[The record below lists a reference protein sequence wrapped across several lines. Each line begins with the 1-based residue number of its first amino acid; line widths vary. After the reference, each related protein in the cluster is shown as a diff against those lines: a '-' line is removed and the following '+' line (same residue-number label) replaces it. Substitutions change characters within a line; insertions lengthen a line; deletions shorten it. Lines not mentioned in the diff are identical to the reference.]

1 MSKKYNDEFIEKLLS
16 EMPRVEDEKSFD
28 EYYDQ
33 ISKEITDS
41 NDISSRRN
49 RGWLLPLLTSA
60 AALAIVVVIAMQ
72 FINFNDTADQMIF
85 HNAEESEDT
94 ANNDME
100 GSSSK
105 DFEEN
110 IEGEESA
117 EEAGIMDSVGPQLL
131 YEDDLSNENLQ
142 SVTMILPGPESQYFI
157 PLTFLLSDAD
167 DPYSFFNNLDDISD
181 QYLSLTHDF
190 INGIEFVGNNN
201 QNEPII
207 QVAEDSLHGTAT
219 EYALFE
225 VLRYFNSIGHTT
237 IELQNDKGETL
248 ELPHT
253 GQVMEHSFSDQSYV
267 YKLYNTNNGSVYW
280 VRKPLTQ
287 EATLNEA
294 LNELRV
300 DESIGSSTVPSNI
313 EIEVNDSEDILE
325 VQLKSDLPLKDQEMT
340 LRMIESILL
349 TAGTFGFDQVHFTD
363 LDLETVGPYQLNTPV
378 EIPEHI
384 NVQ

>member
-1 MSKKYNDEFIEKLLS
+1 MSKKYNDDSIEKLLS

-85 HNAEESEDT
+85 HNAEESGDT

-117 EEAGIMDSVGPQLL
+117 EEAEIMDSVGPQLL

-207 QVAEDSLHGTAT
+207 QVEEASLHGTAS

-237 IELQNDKGETL
+237 IELQNDEGETL

-349 TAGTFGFDQVHFTD
+349 TAGTFGFHQVHFTD